1 MGRRMGRVEIF
12 QGRARR
18 RWSEDDKRR
27 LVAETLAPGE
37 TVHGVARRRGV
48 STSQLFTWRKRL
60 RAEAGFPPSPSGVPG
75 FAAVAIAPVPPPAG
89 NAAGAPTGL
98 GSPHGLCARARL
110 IGRTVNVTAR
120 WRELR
125 PMAAS
130 FPPRSR
136 RGGGRE
142 RASSLLVRCASGLWV
157 SAESP
162 ASPSITASR
171 ETIP

>member
-60 RAEAGFPPSPSGVPG
+60 RAEAGFPPPAPTVPG
-75 FAAVAIAPVPPPAG
+75 FVTVAIAPVPPLAGGAAEAPPGVIEVELAGGDRVRITGAADPAVV
-89 NAAGAPTGL
+89 AAAL
-98 GSPHGLCARARL
+98 RAL
-110 IGRTVNVTAR
+110 AGR
-120 WRELR
+120 
-125 PMAAS
+125 
-130 FPPRSR
+130 
-136 RGGGRE
+136 
-142 RASSLLVRCASGLWV
+142 
-157 SAESP
+157 
-162 ASPSITASR
+162 
-171 ETIP
+171 

>member
-1 MGRRMGRVEIF
+1 MGRVEIF

-89 NAAGAPTGL
+89 EAEAPPGLIEVELVGGDRVRITGPADPAVVAAAL
-98 GSPHGLCARARL
+98 RAL
-110 IGRTVNVTAR
+110 AGR
-120 WRELR
+120 
-125 PMAAS
+125 
-130 FPPRSR
+130 
-136 RGGGRE
+136 
-142 RASSLLVRCASGLWV
+142 
-157 SAESP
+157 
-162 ASPSITASR
+162 
-171 ETIP
+171 